1 MARKTYPPEFR
12 QHLVAL
18 VRQGR
23 SAESLAREFEP
34 TAQTIRGWVK
44 TADAVVAGE
53 TPVDKDALIRDLM
66 RKVATLEEE
75 KEILKKAAAW
85 FAKESSSS
93 RTRGS
98 GS

>member
-44 TADAVVAGE
+44 AADAVQAGE
-53 TPVDKDALIRDLM
+53 TPVDKDALIRDLI